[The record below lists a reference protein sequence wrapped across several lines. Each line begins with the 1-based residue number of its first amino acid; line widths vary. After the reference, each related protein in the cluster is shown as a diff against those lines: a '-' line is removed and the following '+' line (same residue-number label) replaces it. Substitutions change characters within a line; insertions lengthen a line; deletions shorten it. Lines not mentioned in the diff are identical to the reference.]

1 MNPTW
6 EFFDVSLWSV
16 IEINV
21 GIICACMPSL
31 RLLLVHLFPKQ
42 LGSTQQKYYGNQS
55 GSRPRGGGTGNRG
68 SRRFG
73 TTSISRADQDDYP
86 TALKSNQIAYS
97 KTYAVE
103 YGDTDELQL
112 VNMRD
117 ADIKSARSD
126 GSISNRDFV

>member
-6 EFFDVSLWSV
+6 EFFDVSMWSV

-21 GIICACMPSL
+21 GLICACMPSF

-42 LGSTQQKYYGNQS
+42 LGSTQQYYGNQS
-55 GSRPRGGGTGNRG
+55 GSRAKGAGTGDRG

-73 TTSISRADQDDYP
+73 TTSVSRADQDEYP
-86 TALKSNQIAYS
+86 GALKSNQIGYS

-112 VNMRD
+112 VNIRD
-117 ADIKSARSD
+117 ADMKSARSD